1 MGGLASV
8 LRYYTF
14 SAVNAKSSISPV
26 WLGMASTLLIVI
38 FTMLYSSFYDVAV
51 YTSWVAFI
59 WMTAV
64 PAQVIFGL
72 HLNFN
77 CPHVLARLPQPL
89 KGMAF
94 SGLTF
99 IFMIFGGG
107 YLYIVP
113 GGMLP
118 PGPFLIMAT
127 IITIVVVFWLV
138 AAWQCW
144 PFTLISQD
152 PFKQGVMAL
161 VASYALGTLAYYLL
175 FDFSFM
181 IGASEY
187 NRALDPNGF
196 FNAWSVLAFSVTTVA
211 IIMLLSIFDNWPATK
226 HSVTQPGLGIAIS
239 FISLVMSGF
248 IFWLAVYVFG
258 IDQVDYMVRGPVSII
273 FGIFIV
279 TNMMQFQLF
288 KKMKQPLRG
297 IYLLITT
304 LFLAYIMQL
313 IYRTIATYVT
323 DVPLGEGAPQYEMEL
338 WVATALLSITFPM
351 INIVSG
357 YFSFWPLKR

>member
-1 MGGLASV
+1 MLKH
-8 LRYYTF
+8 YTF
-14 SAVNAKSSISPV
+14 SAVNAQNSISPV
-26 WLGMASTLLIVI
+26 WLGTVYTILIVI
-38 FTMLYSSFYDVAV
+38 FTMLYSSTYNVAV
-51 YTSWVAFI
+51 YTGWVAFI

-72 HLNFN
+72 HLKFN
-77 CPHVLARLPQPL
+77 NPNVLASLPQPL
-89 KGMAF
+89 KGIAF

-99 IFMIFGGG
+99 IFMIIGGS

-127 IITIVVVFWLV
+127 ITTIVVVFWLV

-144 PFTLISQD
+144 PFTLISQS
-152 PFKQGVMAL
+152 PFKQGVMTL
-161 VASYALGTLAYYLL
+161 VASHAFGVLIYYML

-181 IGASEY
+181 REGAEY
-187 NRALDPNGF
+187 IKTLDPNGF
-196 FNAWSVLAFSVTTVA
+196 FNAWSVLAFSVTTVSV
-211 IIMLLSIFDNWPATK
+211 IMLLSVFDNWPATK
-226 HSVTQPGLGIAIS
+226 ISTSQPGLGSAIS
-239 FISLVMSGF
+239 FISLSISGLF
-248 IFWLAVYVFG
+248 FWLFVYVYA
-258 IDQVDYMVRGPVSII
+258 IDPVDYMVRGPVSII

-288 KKMKQPLRG
+288 KKIKQPMRG
-297 IYLLITT
+297 AYLLITT

-313 IYRTIATYVT
+313 IYRAMATYVT
-323 DVPLGEGAPQYEMEL
+323 GVPLGEGAPQYEMEL

-351 INIVSG
+351 INIISG